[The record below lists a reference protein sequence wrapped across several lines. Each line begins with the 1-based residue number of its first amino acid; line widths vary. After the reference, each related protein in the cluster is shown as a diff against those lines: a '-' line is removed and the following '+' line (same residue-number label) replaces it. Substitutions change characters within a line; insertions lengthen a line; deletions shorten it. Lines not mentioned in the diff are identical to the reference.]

1 MDPLIV
7 IVVGLLAIAGAS
19 ILSERLGIAAPLLLV
34 LGGIGVSLLPGTP
47 EIEIEPEWI
56 LAGVLPPLLYSAS
69 ASMPATRFR
78 RDVTAIGG
86 LSIVLVVL
94 SAVVLGLFFA
104 WLMPGLDLGWG
115 IALGA
120 IISPT
125 DAVATTIVRRLGV
138 SHRVVAILEGESLL
152 NDATALVLLR
162 AAIAGAGASVSLW
175 GVAGTFVYSL
185 IVAVAVGLGVGHLVL
200 WLRARMDD
208 PAVNTLVSFTT
219 PFLAAIPTSELGASG
234 LVAAVVAGLA
244 TGRHAPEV
252 LSVRHRLSDSQNWR
266 MVELVLEGGIFL
278 VMGLQVSSIIDD
290 VQGDHAGIGRAI
302 ALAVGALAVTVAVR
316 TAFVAPLLTTLRLL
330 RSRSEQV
337 RPWLISAQH
346 QLDAGDL
353 GQFARQR
360 RWRSRSGIT
369 EATVERLRTRLRR
382 GLASIDYF
390 LAEPLGWPEG
400 VIVVWAG
407 MRGAITLAAA
417 QTLPTETPDRSLL
430 VLVAFLVATG
440 SLLVQGLSLPWVIAR
455 VRPAGPDPVAE
466 REEQRRIAD
475 LLRATAES
483 AGGATDE
490 REPTDGFRTTAE
502 PDLDAGRRRKLAMIA
517 AQRAALLDAR
527 DDGTFSEQGL
537 DVALTTLDVDQIRLE
552 LNARPV
558 GED

>member
-234 LVAAVVAGLA
+234 LVAAVVAGLV

-353 GQFARQR
+353 GQFARPR

-455 VRPAGPDPVAE
+455 VRPAVPDPVAE
-466 REEQRRIAD
+466 REEQLRIAD

-490 REPTDGFRTTAE
+490 RERTDGVRTTAE

-552 LNARPV
+552 LNERPV

>member
-86 LSIVLVVL
+86 LSVVLVVL

-104 WLMPGLDLGWG
+104 WLIPGLGLGWG

-175 GVAGTFVYSL
+175 GVAGTFAYSL
-185 IVAVAVGLGVGHLVL
+185 LVAVAVGLGIGHLVL

-234 LVAAVVAGLA
+234 LVAAVVAGLV

-278 VMGLQVSSIIDD
+278 VMGLQVSSIVDD

-316 TAFVAPLLTTLRLL
+316 AAFVTPLLATLRLL

-337 RPWLISAQH
+337 RPWLISAQD

-353 GQFARQR
+353 RQFARQR

-369 EATVERLRTRLRR
+369 EATVERIRTRLRR

-390 LAEPLGWPEG
+390 LAEPLRWPEG

-455 VRPAGPDPVAE
+455 VRPAAPDPVAE
-466 REEQRRIAD
+466 REEQRRIAE
-475 LLRATAES
+475 LLRTTAES
-483 AGGATDE
+483 VGEGTDE
-490 REPTDGFRTTAE
+490 RERTDGFRTMSE
-502 PDLDAGRRRKLAMIA
+502 PDLEAGRRRKLAMIA

-537 DVALTTLDVDQIRLE
+537 DVSLTALDVDQIRLE
-552 LNARPV
+552 LNARTV
-558 GED
+558 GES